1 MKLKIV
7 LLLFFFVLV
16 VNLGLGAY
24 YFYSKD
30 IFKKR
35 PTFEEQNS
43 LDWKSVENDIKA
55 NCKPLVLSSD
65 QNMSDYAIKINK
77 ITKKDEQPPPVR
89 IITKYGE
96 DRAPDQKSPV
106 CGIIFFKDA
115 DGVVEISYE
124 NEMGE
129 IEYIKYKS
137 VSTQ

>member
-7 LLLFFFVLV
+7 LLLFFFVLA

-35 PTFEEQNS
+35 PTFEEQNT
-43 LDWKSVENDIKA
+43 LDWKNVENDIKA
-55 NCKPLVLSSD
+55 NCKPLILSSNQD
-65 QNMSDYAIKINK
+65 MFDYATKINK

-89 IITKYGE
+89 LIAKYGE
-96 DRAPDQKSPV
+96 DGVPEQKSPM

-124 NEMGE
+124 NEMGQ
-129 IEYIKYKS
+129 IEYIRYKS
-137 VSTQ
+137 VLMP